1 MIKNLFIAEISFD
14 NKRNKSNFRCIV
26 ISFVLS
32 LTLNPIQVAD
42 CSGRPTNQT
51 TIPLPITQI
60 FGYLSIKAASASA
73 SASTVVRHLSGSGGI
88 IISSRSSKQL
98 EKVHFS

>member
-32 LTLNPIQVAD
+32 LTLNPVQVAD
-42 CSGRPTNQT
+42 CSSRPTNQT

-60 FGYLSIKAASASA
+60 FGYLSIKAASAP
-73 SASTVVRHLSGSGGI
+73 ASTVVRHLSGSGGI
-88 IISSRSSKQL
+88 LISSRSSKQL
-98 EKVHFS
+98 EKVHFN

>member
-42 CSGRPTNQT
+42 CSGRPTKQT

-60 FGYLSIKAASASA
+60 FGYLSIKAASA

-98 EKVHFS
+98 EKVHFN